1 MKNRIGSFLCAA
13 ALLMGLAN
21 LPATA
26 CAGNMGTSSSGHED
40 PDFDDW
46 LVVTGRDFAGACL
59 SYMLEGIPIKAER
72 LQIAF
77 PSTMETIELHQ
88 GKIIRYTGLIH
99 APGAQGRKNL
109 RKMAFSPEGPLKAIG
124 GDKDKA
130 LMVYAPT
137 RIWVTSPWILRRLP
151 SGLMA
156 RNASCATPWGKKNI
170 CFPASN
176 HFGQSGGHS

>member
-13 ALLMGLAN
+13 ALLMGLAT

-109 RKMAFSPEGPLKAIG
+109 RKMAFSPEGTLKAIG

-130 LMVYAPT
+130 LMVYALNADMGDEPLDISALT
-137 RIWVTSPWILRRLP
+137 LRLDGKECKLRYSMREKEYML
-151 SGLMA
+151 
-156 RNASCATPWGKKNI
+156 SCK
-170 CFPASN
+170 
-176 HFGQSGGHS
+176 